1 MHTFF
6 TIVFWLQVRPPPGF
20 EPLPVKQEPM
30 DEDPPGATPTSEPAV
45 TGGTQGEVTP
55 GSSHAIQE
63 ETDQPGDKIST
74 PAPGVSGLS

>member
-1 MHTFF
+1 
-6 TIVFWLQVRPPPGF
+6 
-20 EPLPVKQEPM
+20 M
-30 DEDPPGATPTSEPAV
+30 DEDLPAATPTSEPAV

-63 ETDQPGDKIST
+63 EPDQPGDKIST